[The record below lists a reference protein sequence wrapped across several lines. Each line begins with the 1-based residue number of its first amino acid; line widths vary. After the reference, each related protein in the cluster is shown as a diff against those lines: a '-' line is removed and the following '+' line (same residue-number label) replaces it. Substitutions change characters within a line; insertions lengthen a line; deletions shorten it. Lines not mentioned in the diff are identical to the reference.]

1 MSKKIRRN
9 ARCIVSRAIQISFA
23 IIAIQVTAVAAPG
36 QIAAYSLDEGGGTTV
51 TDASGNNHSGT
62 LRDAPTWTD
71 GKYNR
76 GLVFDG
82 SNDYVTF
89 GQVASANA
97 FTAFTVSTWVKFA
110 ASGGGAR
117 ETHLVDKS
125 RCDGYVNSGPWELGV
140 AITAPGK
147 AELVVYPENGAA
159 HAGYLFSGASSTAVD
174 DGNWHY
180 VTGRYDGARLSIW
193 VDGRQENSVDA
204 PGLRLSS
211 STHSMELGGNCNGYA
226 YPFRGTLD
234 EVRLYARALSQAE
247 IQADMTAA
255 IGGVPPTP
263 PADGTPPSSP
273 TGLTL
278 IHKTTTEASF
288 SWAPSSDNVA
298 VTGYRIFRNG
308 VQVGTSGQT
317 TYADNG
323 LTANTAYV
331 YTVTAFDAAGNNS
344 SQSQPLSVT
353 TAAAPSD
360 GGGTSGASYSTHFN
374 STENPISE
382 GGRWRRANNRWTNV
396 QTVGGAAFGTN
407 GVTDTYDDSYA
418 LLAGFGPD
426 QTIEAVVYRD
436 PNLQPV
442 STHEVELLLRFSD
455 DPSNA
460 RGYECLFDLRGGF
473 SIVRWNGPQGDF
485 AHVQLVQSG
494 YLGRQL
500 VTGDVLKATIVGNT
514 ITMYVNGMLLAKG
527 IDSAISHG
535 QPGIGFFIRPPG
547 SSKLLG
553 LTSFTATSPTSQ

>member
-1 MSKKIRRN
+1 MSRTIRRF
-9 ARCIVSRAIQISFA
+9 VSLAIHISFGVLA
-23 IIAIQVTAVAAPG
+23 VQVTSVAAPG

-51 TDASGNNHSGT
+51 TDASGNNRTGT
-62 LRDAPTWTD
+62 LTNGPTWTD

-76 GLVFDG
+76 GLAFDG

-89 GQVASANA
+89 GQVAPANGL
-97 FTAFTVSTWVKFA
+97 TAFTVSTWVKFG
-110 ASGGGAR
+110 ASGGGSR
-117 ETHLVDKS
+117 ETHLVNKS
-125 RCDGYVNSGPWELGV
+125 RCDGNVNSGPWELGV

-147 AELVVYPENGAA
+147 AELVVYPLNGTPSA
-159 HAGYLFSGASSTAVD
+159 YLFSGASATSVD

-180 VTGRYDGARLSIW
+180 VTGRYDGSRLSIW
-193 VDGRQENSVDA
+193 VDGRQENSVA
-204 PGLRLSS
+204 AAGLRMS
-211 STHSMELGGNCNGYA
+211 STTHAMELGGNCNGYS

-234 EVRLYARALSQAE
+234 ETRIYGRALSQAE
-247 IQADMTAA
+247 IQADMTTAL
-255 IGGVPPTP
+255 GGGAPPVPGDT
-263 PADGTPPSSP
+263 TPPSTP
-273 TGLTL
+273 TGLTA
-278 IHKTTTEASF
+278 IHKTATEASF
-288 SWAPSSDNVA
+288 SWVASTDNVA

-308 VQVGTSGQT
+308 VQVGTSAQT
-317 TYADNG
+317 TYADSG
-323 LTANTAYV
+323 LTANTAYS
-331 YTVTAFDAAGNNS
+331 YTVSAYDAAGNS
-344 SQSQPLSVT
+344 STTSQPLSIT
-353 TAAAPSD
+353 TNAASGGGG
-360 GGGTSGASYSTHFN
+360 GGGTGGASYSTNFDL
-374 STENPISE
+374 TENPISE

-418 LLAGFGPD
+418 LLSGFGPD

-455 DPSNA
+455 DSGNA

-485 AHVQLVQSG
+485 THAQLVQSG

-514 ITMYVNGMLLAKG
+514 ITMTVNGMLLAKG

-553 LTSFTATSPTSQ
+553 LTSITATSPTSQ